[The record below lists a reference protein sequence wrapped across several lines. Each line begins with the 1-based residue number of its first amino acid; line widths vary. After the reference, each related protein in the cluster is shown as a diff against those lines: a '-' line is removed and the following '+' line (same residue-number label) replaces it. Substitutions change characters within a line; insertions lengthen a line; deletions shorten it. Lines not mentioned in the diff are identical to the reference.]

1 MPLSDVTNT
10 TGTTVVPSAKLRPNR
25 HHHASNATTTATKLT
40 DMFATTKDALESCG
54 DDDFFTSCAKD
65 EAVHH
70 ANNSK
75 GTTPHPTR
83 ARFCVGRFSLSLAF
97 RARARERLLFW
108 KCLSN
113 CFVPPLFLS
122 LLFEKQR
129 TSGETDWWNEHGAGE
144 TSESTEKSRRQRRR
158 LGKLGLLFFHS
169 QCCYFYLRTEED
181 ECSPGE

>member
-10 TGTTVVPSAKLRPNR
+10 TGTVVPAKLRPNR

-113 CFVPPLFLS
+113 CFVPPLFFPLG
-122 LLFEKQR
+122 KK
-129 TSGETDWWNEHGAGE
+129 T
-144 TSESTEKSRRQRRR
+144 QRRDR
-158 LGKLGLLFFHS
+158 LV
-169 QCCYFYLRTEED
+169 E
-181 ECSPGE
+181 

>member
-1 MPLSDVTNT
+1 MS
-10 TGTTVVPSAKLRPNR
+10 
-25 HHHASNATTTATKLT
+25 SNATTTATKLT

-83 ARFCVGRFSLSLAF
+83 VRFCVGVFLSLSLF
-97 RARARERLLFW
+97 ERVRASGFCFGNVSLTVLFP
-108 KCLSN
+108 LS
-113 CFVPPLFLS
+113 FS